1 MNSSLYYQHM
11 SDLWRTGMEALEL
24 LGIGW
29 LVCDSAGR
37 VRGANRVANRILA
50 TRDGLRLN
58 SDGVLSATRG
68 RKGLLADAVQQ
79 TIRASETKEQKREA
93 SFFIVRRGIGKRA
106 FTLLMRSVAAVSTA
120 QDETGPLALLL
131 ILDPSL
137 SVQTT
142 ESDLRYLYGFTAR
155 EACLATQLMNG
166 KSLDDSCYRLGMSY
180 STARTHLKRM
190 FKKTRAR
197 RQSEMIS
204 VLLKT
209 IGLIRLRD
217 NETNPEKRSGGDLL
231 DQAMTRG
238 GQFKANRHPT
248 LHVH

>member
-1 MNSSLYYQHM
+1 MNSSLYYRHM

-37 VRGANRVANRILA
+37 VRSANRVANRILA

-68 RKGLLADAVQQ
+68 RKGLVADAVQR
-79 TIRASETKEQKREA
+79 TIRASETTEQNREA

-106 FTLLMRSVAAVSTA
+106 FTLLMRSVAAVSAVQHDT
-120 QDETGPLALLL
+120 EPLALLL

-180 STARTHLKRM
+180 STARTHLRRM
-190 FKKTRAR
+190 FKKTHAR

-217 NETNPEKRSGGDLL
+217 NETNPGTRCGGDLL
-231 DQAMTRG
+231 QQAMTRVA
-238 GQFKANRHPT
+238 QLKANRDPT
-248 LHVH
+248 LHIH

>member
-29 LVCDSAGR
+29 LVCDSAGQ

-50 TRDGLRLN
+50 TRDGLGLN
-58 SDGVLSATRG
+58 SDGVLSATQG
-68 RKGLLADAVQQ
+68 RKELLADAVQQ
-79 TIRASETKEQKREA
+79 TIRASETKEQNREH
-93 SFFIVRRGIGKRA
+93 SLFIVGRGTGKRS

-120 QDETGPLALLL
+120 QDETEPLALLL

-142 ESDLRYLYGFTAR
+142 ESDLRNLYGFTAR

-166 KSLDDSCYRLGMSY
+166 KSLDDTCCRLGMGY

-190 FKKTRAR
+190 FKKTHAR

-204 VLLKT
+204 VLLRT

-217 NETNPEKRSGGDLL
+217 NETNPETQSGSDLL
-231 DQAMTRG
+231 EQSMTRV
-238 GQFKANRHPT
+238 GQPKINRHPT
-248 LHVH
+248 LQVH